1 MSDNGG
7 STRLSIAAKAGIL
20 LLLGF
25 VLVAVFA
32 DFLAPYDHTSQS
44 RNLPNASISTISFSN
59 DDSGS
64 FSLVPRV
71 FEPKMTDALL
81 QSYTHDPSRS
91 AKVEFFAKGYS
102 YRLLGVIPLDRHLF
116 GTGSDEIGLH
126 LLGTDALGRDRFS
139 RLLIAIRFSLIV
151 CTIGAAFAS
160 IVGIALGLVGGYAG
174 KMADTVISGVADAV
188 ISLPSMIVILAA
200 RVAFPLELPP
210 MTAALLLVGLF
221 TFTGW
226 AEMTRLTRGL
236 VKRTR
241 TLDYITAARISGV
254 SGSRILVRHILPN
267 IARPLLTQATL
278 ILPAFLLVEATLS
291 FLGVGLQEPEPSL
304 GNMLAAAND
313 LTQLREHAFVL
324 LSPAIV
330 IALFVLAVRLTNT
343 GFNTNEDRKNF

>member
-1 MSDNGG
+1 MSDSGAKK
-7 STRLSIAAKAGIL
+7 RLSIAAKAGLFL
-20 LLLGF
+20 LAGF
-25 VLVAVFA
+25 VFIAIFA

-44 RNLPNASISTISFSN
+44 RSLPNAPISAISFSDEN
-59 DDSGS
+59 GS
-64 FSLVPRV
+64 FSLIPRV
-71 FEPKMTDALL
+71 FEPKMTDALR

-91 AKVEFFAKGYS
+91 AKVELFAKGYS

-116 GTGSDEIGLH
+116 GTDSDEIGLH
-126 LLGTDALGRDRFS
+126 LLGTDALGRDRLS

-160 IVGIALGLVGGYAG
+160 LVGIALGLVGGYAG
-174 KMADTVISGVADAV
+174 KIVDTVISGVADAV

-254 SGSRILVRHILPN
+254 SSGRILVRHILPN

-278 ILPAFLLVEATLS
+278 ILPAFLLAEATLS

-343 GFNTNEDRKNF
+343 GFSSNEDREIT